1 MKWSPLSWLCVQTVL
16 PIRRPPLTES
26 PFVRGGC
33 YPPQGDLRGHLR
45 GHYPSFKTPTGSCA
59 GPRPSHLPRF
69 PSVGR
74 SLQVVA
80 SPCWEVALPDVISE
94 NLSLDAWTHTPVVSL
109 VHIPVTSQ
117 RASAFTVP
125 GMARQSTYD
134 PYSDF
139 CTGDLTG
146 LQSFDNL
153 QASRFARHPGRSH
166 RHEPFDPRGSRGF
179 YVRAYCGLLPPRTSD
194 MLAVRIGQLTAW
206 GLTPH

>member
-1 MKWSPLSWLCVQTVL
+1 MPSHSRHLPRAPLPVVGVT
-16 PIRRPPLTES
+16 RH
-26 PFVRGGC
+26 
-33 YPPQGDLRGHLR
+33 QGDLRGHLR
-45 GHYPSFKTPTGSCA
+45 EHYPSFKAPTGSCA

-69 PSVGR
+69 PSVGG

-80 SPCWEVALPDVISE
+80 SPCWEMALPGVISE

-117 RASAFTVP
+117 RASAFTAP
-125 GMARQSTYD
+125 GMARQSTNY

-153 QASRFARHPGRSH
+153 QASRFACHPDRSYRRVSNRLGAAVAFTSEH
-166 RHEPFDPRGSRGF
+166 LTVCYLPVPRI
-179 YVRAYCGLLPPRTSD
+179 C
-194 MLAVRIGQLTAW
+194 
-206 GLTPH
+206 